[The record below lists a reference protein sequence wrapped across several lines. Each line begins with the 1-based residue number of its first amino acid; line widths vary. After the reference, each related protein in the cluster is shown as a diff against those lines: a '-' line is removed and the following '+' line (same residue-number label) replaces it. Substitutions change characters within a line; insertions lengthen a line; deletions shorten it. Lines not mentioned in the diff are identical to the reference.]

1 MWSAYYSIPN
11 GYTVITPAGGALA
24 FSFDAYT
31 VQAGDYSDSGHDTLN
46 LTVDGITG
54 QTQTYAGSGTGSLGF
69 VATAPVGSFT
79 LTGSTPEDFIDIV
92 DGTVA
97 TGAVSTPEPR
107 SVTLLG
113 LGIIAAGFAGK
124 LRRRSR

>member
-1 MWSAYYSIPN
+1 MSSAYYSIPN
-11 GYTVITPAGGALA
+11 GYTVIAPTRGALA

-31 VQAGDYSDSGHDTLN
+31 VQAGDYSNSGHDTLN
-46 LTVDGITG
+46 LTVDG
-54 QTQTYAGSGTGSLGF
+54 
-69 VATAPVGSFT
+69 
-79 LTGSTPEDFIDIV
+79 
-92 DGTVA
+92 TVA
-97 TGAVSTPEPR
+97 TGAVSIPEPR